1 MSRLQETASSGFR
14 PNQANSGKKKS
25 ENDFC
30 MFELAK
36 LISRLEATSTNLLPS
51 LHHPPEMSVSS
62 LSAYRSLEL
71 ISDFDFDV
79 SFNDR

>member
-1 MSRLQETASSGFR
+1 
-14 PNQANSGKKKS
+14 
-25 ENDFC
+25 

-36 LISRLEATSTNLLPS
+36 LISRLEATSRNLLPS